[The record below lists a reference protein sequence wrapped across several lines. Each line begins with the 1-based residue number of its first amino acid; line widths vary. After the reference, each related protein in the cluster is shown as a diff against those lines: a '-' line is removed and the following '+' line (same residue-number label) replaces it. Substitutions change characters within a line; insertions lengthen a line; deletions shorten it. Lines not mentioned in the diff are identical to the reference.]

1 MFKLKVATN
10 EDNYKEIVLK
20 RAINLCWFLLFVCF
34 IIKIFGGNF
43 FNIVCEKENFVKL
56 CNYIDSR
63 WLYYLVGYIN
73 YMVAGYIYT
82 FAIIGKINNYK
93 KSIFIIFVIL
103 TLCYLT
109 KFISLILGL
118 FVDYIFYFMIFCPFM
133 CRLNGYK
140 LKQCFIRSFIGLV
153 LMNLFQLMSI
163 FVKGLS
169 VFKINY
175 NNSLIQQILN
185 IDYFILLILYMLYSL
200 KINMEMK

>member
-1 MFKLKVATN
+1 
-10 EDNYKEIVLK
+10 
-20 RAINLCWFLLFVCF
+20 
-34 IIKIFGGNF
+34 
-43 FNIVCEKENFVKL
+43 
-56 CNYIDSR
+56 
-63 WLYYLVGYIN
+63 
-73 YMVAGYIYT
+73 MVAGYIYT